1 MTYNRNVALR
11 DLKEL
16 QKQADALKPEEQIQ
30 LATYLLAK
38 AKKLKVGEES
48 LLSEEVLAKDWLRPE
63 EDQAWA
69 NL

>member
-1 MTYNRNVALR
+1 MAVH

-16 QKQADALKPEEQIQ
+16 QRQADALKPEEQIQ
-30 LATYLLAK
+30 LAAYLLAK
-38 AKKLKVGEES
+38 ARKVRAGEEA
-48 LLSEEVLAKDWLRPE
+48 LLSELVLAKDWLRPE